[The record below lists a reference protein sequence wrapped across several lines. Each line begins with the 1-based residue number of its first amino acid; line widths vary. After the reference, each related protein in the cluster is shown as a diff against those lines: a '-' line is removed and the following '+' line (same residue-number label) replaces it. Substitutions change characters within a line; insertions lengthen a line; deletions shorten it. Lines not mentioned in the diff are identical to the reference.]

1 VLPFHDSISGLPA
14 SPTAVQ
20 EETDRQAIAT
30 REVLPGALESGIV
43 AMDHPLGGVVVVGVV
58 VGVVTAL
65 LVLMGRGFVA
75 CLITADPP

>member
-1 VLPFHDSISGLPA
+1 
-14 SPTAVQ
+14 
-20 EETDRQAIAT
+20 
-30 REVLPGALESGIV
+30 VLPGALESGIV